1 MKKLLLLLVFFVTIS
16 CSTLKKEVKT
26 YEVGQIITS
35 KGEMLFWLSDKT
47 PLHKTS
53 FIKLAKANYWDSL
66 TFNRVIKNF
75 VIQGGCPDTPEGFV
89 DSPYFL
95 NPEFNN
101 DLKHIYG
108 AVGAGRD
115 DNPEKL
121 SASCQFYIVNNK
133 NGIPRLDGDY
143 TIFGQV
149 FNGFDVLDAI
159 SSVETDSLDT
169 PLTNLTLDVTI
180 ISLTEKE
187 LKKYGYDLKS
197 PINLNE
203 K

>member
-1 MKKLLLLLVFFVTIS
+1 M
-16 CSTLKKEVKT
+16 
-26 YEVGQIITS
+26 
-35 KGEMLFWLSDKT
+35 
-47 PLHKTS
+47 
-53 FIKLAKANYWDSL
+53 
-66 TFNRVIKNF
+66 
-75 VIQGGCPDTPEGFV
+75 
-89 DSPYFL
+89 
-95 NPEFNN
+95 
-101 DLKHIYG
+101 
-108 AVGAGRD
+108 
-115 DNPEKL
+115 
-121 SASCQFYIVNNK
+121 NNK

-149 FNGFDVLDAI
+149 FNGFGVLDAI

-187 LKKYGYDLKS
+187 LKEYGYDLKS

>member
-1 MKKLLLLLVFFVTIS
+1 MKKLFMLLVLLVSIS
-16 CSTLKKEVKT
+16 CSTSKKEVKT
-26 YEVGQIITS
+26 YQVGRIVTS

-47 PLHKTS
+47 PLHKAS
-53 FIKLAKANYWDSL
+53 FIKLANTNYWDSL

-75 VIQGGCPDTPEGFV
+75 VIQGGCPDTPEGFG
-89 DSPYFL
+89 DSPYL
-95 NPEFNN
+95 LKPEFN
-101 DLKHIYG
+101 DGLKHIYG

-121 SASCQFYIVNNK
+121 SAGCQFYIVNNK

-149 FNGFDVLDAI
+149 FKGLDVLDAI
-159 SSVETDSLDT
+159 ASVETDSLDT
-169 PLTNLTLDVTI
+169 PLTNLTLAVTI

-187 LKKYGYDLKS
+187 LKEYGYALEL
-197 PINLNE
+197 P
-203 K
+203 

>member
-1 MKKLLLLLVFFVTIS
+1 MKKLLLLLVLFASIS

-26 YEVGQIITS
+26 YQAGQIITS
-35 KGEMLFWLSDKT
+35 KGEILFWLSDKT
-47 PLHKTS
+47 PLHKAS
-53 FIKLAKANYWDSL
+53 FIKLANANYWDSL

-75 VIQGGCPDTPEGFV
+75 VIQGGCPDTPEGFG
-89 DSPYFL
+89 DSPYL
-95 NPEFNN
+95 LKPEFN
-101 DLKHIYG
+101 DSLKHVYG

-121 SASCQFYIVNNK
+121 SASCQFFIVNNK

-149 FNGFDVLDAI
+149 FKGFDVLEAI

-169 PLTNLTLDVTI
+169 PLTNLKLDVTI

-187 LKKYGYDLKS
+187 LNEYGYDFKS
-197 PINLNE
+197 TINLNE